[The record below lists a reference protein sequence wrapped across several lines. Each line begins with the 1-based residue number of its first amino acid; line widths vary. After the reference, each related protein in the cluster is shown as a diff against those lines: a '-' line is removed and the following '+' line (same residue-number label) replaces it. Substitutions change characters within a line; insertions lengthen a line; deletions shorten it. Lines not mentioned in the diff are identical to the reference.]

1 MDPGA
6 KIGKKMVDRWVW
18 ASNFGR
24 WMGSR
29 AKIGKKI
36 GRWMG
41 LGRKFW

>member
-1 MDPGA
+1 MGPGA
-6 KIGKKMVDRWVW
+6 KIGKKLVDRWVW

-24 WMGSR
+24 WVGSR

-36 GRWMG
+36 GRWVG